1 MKILL
6 SDYEISNT
14 FLSNVLLSFLDLVL
28 CFALP
33 LVLSARFSRGKSK
46 YKKKF
51 FADRKIDIYEYK

>member
-6 SDYEISNT
+6 SDHEISNT

-33 LVLSARFSRGKSK
+33 LVLSARFSRGRSK
-46 YKKKF
+46 YKKSLLIE
-51 FADRKIDIYEYK
+51 R